1 MQLAS
6 AARRK
11 HFNLMDSNF
20 TAIEAEAMNEANTK
34 QATVYIYIYIYIY
47 HFLLQKLVM
56 RCPNKPICA
65 SSSLAHFIMPT
76 KICAHW

>member
-1 MQLAS
+1 
-6 AARRK
+6 
-11 HFNLMDSNF
+11 MDSNF

-34 QATVYIYIYIYIY
+34 QATVYIY

-76 KICAHW
+76 KICTRW

>member
-34 QATVYIYIYIYIY
+34 QATVYIYIS
-47 HFLLQKLVM
+47 F
-56 RCPNKPICA
+56 
-65 SSSLAHFIMPT
+65 SLAETCHEMS
-76 KICAHW
+76 

>member
-34 QATVYIYIYIYIY
+34 QATVYIYIYIYIS
-47 HFLLQKLVM
+47 F
-56 RCPNKPICA
+56 
-65 SSSLAHFIMPT
+65 SLAETCHEMS
-76 KICAHW
+76 